1 MRSLS
6 DYSVNAEAC
15 AYCAKCHFGCPTYEA
30 TQDEGFSARGK
41 VQIAGAAARYGPLQA
56 ALLRDSPKLQD
67 YLDFCLR
74 CYHCMDVCPAHIA
87 TVPIFEALRF
97 QSACEHPP
105 STALRFLMRKVLP
118 NRRMTRFGSSAAA
131 FMSML
136 LPFASKHVRYS
147 TPLKAAIA
155 SLPRSQRPASLAHR
169 LTAHKAFK
177 KCNLTPCNARARNVS
192 IRAILNSQV
201 VAQPSMGTIGY
212 FLDCLTDIYFPQA
225 FAGVVHYLN
234 QNGYRVAI
242 SPDGGCC
249 GASALNTGD
258 EAAFVKMA
266 LAYAKTF
273 ADSPF
278 QHILFSNPTC
288 YKTVKERYPEIL
300 GDASNKLP
308 EPVLDVE
315 IFAKLPPP
323 NLHPAWKNITVAWH
337 NPCALGMALGDKTTG
352 ASILRKWGFNVTD
365 AVVPEE
371 CCGYGGLF
379 NLRYPEFASSL
390 SEKKLR
396 IWKDAGV
403 DLVLTCSSGC
413 ITHLN
418 ESAACKGI
426 PIPTLHWGE
435 LL

>member
-1 MRSLS
+1 MQ
-6 DYSVNAEAC
+6 V
-15 AYCAKCHFGCPTYEA
+15 
-30 TQDEGFSARGK
+30 
-41 VQIAGAAARYGPLQA
+41 AGAVARYGPLQA
-56 ALLRDSPKLQD
+56 ALLRDSPKLQE

-97 QSACEHPP
+97 QSVTECPP
-105 STALRFLMRKVLP
+105 SAVLRFLMRKVLP

-131 FMSML
+131 LVSML
-136 LPFASKHVRYS
+136 LSFASKRVRYS
-147 TPLKAAIA
+147 APLKAALA
-155 SLPRSQRPASLAHR
+155 SLPRSQRPASLAQR

-177 KCNLTPCNARARNVS
+177 KCNLTPCNAHARNVS
-192 IRAILNSQV
+192 IRAILSSQS

-225 FAGVVHYLN
+225 FTGVVRYLN

-242 SPDGGCC
+242 NPDGGCC

-258 EAAFVKMA
+258 EAAFMKMA

-352 ASILRKWGFNVTD
+352 ASILRKWGFNVTHV
-365 AVVPEE
+365 VVPEE

-379 NLRYPEFASSL
+379 NLRYPQFASSL

-396 IWKDAGV
+396 IWHDAGV
-403 DLVLTCSSGC
+403 DLVLSCSSGC

-418 ESAACKGI
+418 ETAACKGI

-435 LL
+435 LF